1 MVLCGILD
9 KRGHIR
15 QANVLDNLHPASR
28 CNVMGD
34 VYTLPLAVLYAAVF
48 TPCFRSIKTNHRT
61 INSWDFKI
69 AEIITY
75 VAFELN
81 EGILYNLYLTLLLIK
96 QVFFLVKNF
105 QFHGT
110 CKKSKQMVID
120 LNRQAPIIRSWN
132 FKITQHIM
140 QCRYELQVLP

>member
-1 MVLCGILD
+1 
-9 KRGHIR
+9 
-15 QANVLDNLHPASR
+15 
-28 CNVMGD
+28 MGD

-48 TPCFRSIKTNHRT
+48 TPCIRSIKTNHRT

-96 QVFFLVKNF
+96 QFFFGKKRFNF
-105 QFHGT
+105 TGPVR
-110 CKKSKQMVID
+110 KARK
-120 LNRQAPIIRSWN
+120 W
-132 FKITQHIM
+132 
-140 QCRYELQVLP
+140 